1 MKQKANLSFDTG
13 ILQTTKPFFFFLLLP
28 NLFKHLDTV
37 TGLHILAL
45 CYSLNE
51 WL

>member
-28 NLFKHLDTV
+28 NLFKQLDTM
-37 TGLHILAL
+37 TGLHILAF

-51 WL
+51 RL